1 MSSAYPT
8 NAFAPS
14 AYPNIPAD
22 LGTIA
27 IPPLDPSMPL
37 PNTLASLHGSVASL
51 AGALGALATTRA
63 QDALYTGEELR
74 SVRAGIHG
82 LRMQFHDMLTAQA
95 VARDSSAGA
104 RPGDPDG
111 NVGPGGVSMPG
122 APALNWPPYGPRPYG
137 MSGFAHMPGGFTK
150 L

>member
-37 PNTLASLHGSVASL
+37 PNTLASLHGSIASL
-51 AGALGALATTRA
+51 AGALSALATTRA

-111 NVGPGGVSMPG
+111 SVGPGGVSMPG
-122 APALNWPPYGPRPYG
+122 APANWPPYGPRPYG
-137 MSGFAHMPGGFTK
+137 VSGFAHMPGGFTK